1 MHEMMIGTGMRGIEI
16 EIVIG
21 TETGAIEGIVVD
33 QGDIVVVE
41 ADIVDVEEAEE
52 AVGIDIDSIP

>member
-1 MHEMMIGTGMRGIEI
+1 MDEMMIGTGMRGIEI